1 MGLVLLL
8 LFVFEQSQVTEFLSM
23 VISTIESYASTYT
36 AAAADASTAAAA
48 ANASDDQQ
56 DNEAQEKETE
66 FVLALCG
73 ITTSN

>member
-1 MGLVLLL
+1 MGLVLLLL

-48 ANASDDQQ
+48 NASDDQQ

>member
-1 MGLVLLL
+1 M
-8 LFVFEQSQVTEFLSM
+8 FVVEQSQVTEFLSM
-23 VISTIESYASTYT
+23 VISTIESYARTYT
-36 AAAADASTAAAA
+36 DASSTAAAA
-48 ANASDDQQ
+48 AVIASDDQQ

>member
-1 MGLVLLL
+1 MGLVLLLL

-36 AAAADASTAAAA
+36 AAADASTAAA